1 MKINLLLFGILTD
14 IAGTSK
20 TELKDIESVTQ
31 VKSWLWRNYPKSKD
45 IDFQIAINGKI
56 IEGKADLKNGDEVAL
71 LPPFAGG

>member
-1 MKINLLLFGILTD
+1 MKINVLLFGILTD
-14 IAGTSK
+14 IAGSSK
-20 TELKDIESVTQ
+20 VELKDVESVSA

-45 IDFQIAINGKI
+45 IDFQIAINNKI

>member
-1 MKINLLLFGILTD
+1 MKINVLLFGILTD

-20 TELKDIESVTQ
+20 VELKDVESVSA

-45 IDFQIAINGKI
+45 IDFQIAINSKI
-56 IEGKADLKNGDEVAL
+56 IVGKADLKNGDEIAL